1 MKATELLLL
10 CGFLGS
16 GKTSLL
22 VQHLAQA
29 DTRDTAVIVN
39 EVGQIDIDGAV
50 VAADASLPSV
60 LLSNG
65 CVCCSL
71 VNDLQA
77 TIGALQADRAA
88 RGQPPFARIVLECSG
103 LSRPGPIL
111 RSLHRLPGPAWDVR
125 VLATFDLLHGERWLA
140 THDEAAAQLAAAQAI
155 VLTKTDLVGEA
166 PRQAAAAL
174 LRALNP
180 LAVVV
185 DEAEPAQRARQAFDP
200 ATVAPASGVALLPS
214 LPLLPL
220 PQDEAPRPQLL
231 AHRRIRT
238 LRLDL
243 DPALDW
249 ERLSLWLDDLASFCG
264 DRLLRLKG
272 FVQPSDSPCPVLVQ
286 SVGTLF
292 SAPRPVPA
300 HAGRRLGL
308 VLITRGVSAVDIEAM
323 APAGG
328 ARAREWGGGWGAQS
342 RLLAA

>member
-1 MKATELLLL
+1 MKATELVLL

-77 TIGALQADRAA
+77 TVAALQADRAA
-88 RGQPPFARIVLECSG
+88 RAQPPFARIVLECSG

-111 RSLHRLPGPAWDVR
+111 RSLHRLPGPALDVR
-125 VLATFDLLHGERWLA
+125 VLATFDALQGERWLA

-155 VLTKTDLVGEA
+155 VLTKTDQVGMDQQRTA
-166 PRQAAAAL
+166 VAL
-174 LRALNP
+174 LHQLNP
-180 LAVVV
+180 LAVVI
-185 DEAEPAQRARQAFDP
+185 DEADPALRALRAFDP
-200 ATVAPASGVALLPS
+200 ATV
-214 LPLLPL
+214 
-220 PQDEAPRPQLL
+220 PRPSGAPDLTHEHCPHADAPPLNLL
-231 AHRRIRT
+231 AHHRIRT
-238 LRLDL
+238 LRVDMS
-243 DPALDW
+243 PTLDW
-249 ERLSLWLDDLASFCG
+249 ERVSLWLDDLASFCG

-272 FVQPSDSPCPVLVQ
+272 FVQPSDSPHPVLVQ

-300 HAGRRLGL
+300 HAGQRPGL
-308 VLITRGVSAVDIEAM
+308 VLITRGLSAAEIEAID
-323 APAGG
+323 PARD
-328 ARAREWGGGWGAQS
+328 ARVREWGAQA

>member
-1 MKATELLLL
+1 MNTTELLLL

-77 TIGALQADRAA
+77 TVTALQADRAV
-88 RGQPPFARIVLECSG
+88 RGQPPFRRIVLECSG

-111 RSLHRLPGPAWDVR
+111 RSLHRLPGPALDVR
-125 VLATFDLLHGERWLA
+125 VLTTFDALQGERWLA

-155 VLTKTDLVGEA
+155 VLTKTDLVGRA
-166 PRQAAAAL
+166 PRRAAAAL
-174 LRALNP
+174 LHQLNP
-180 LAVVV
+180 LAAVI
-185 DEAEPAQRARQAFDP
+185 DEAEPTLRARRAFDP
-200 ATVAPASGVALLPS
+200 VTTLPCPSGVAE
-214 LPLLPL
+214 L
-220 PQDEAPRPQLL
+220 PQDNAPRLNLL

-238 LRLDL
+238 MRVDMCRT
-243 DPALDW
+243 LDW
-249 ERLSLWLDDLASFCG
+249 ERLSLWFDDLASFCG

-272 FVQPSDSPCPVLVQ
+272 FVQPSDSPHPVLVQ

-308 VLITRGVSAVDIEAM
+308 VLITRGLSAAEIQAI
-323 APAGG
+323 APARD
-328 ARAREWGGGWGAQS
+328 ARVRECGAQA

>member
-155 VLTKTDLVGEA
+155 VLTKTDLVGEE
-166 PRQAAAAL
+166 PRQAATAL
-174 LRALNP
+174 LRQLNP

-185 DEAEPAQRARQAFDP
+185 DEAGPALRARRAFDP
-200 ATVAPASGVALLPS
+200 ATVAAACGVV
-214 LPLLPL
+214 PL
-220 PQDEAPRPQLL
+220 PQDDAPRAQLL

-249 ERLSLWLDDLASFCG
+249 EHLSLWLDDLVGFCG

-272 FVQPSDSPCPVLVQ
+272 FVQPSDSPSPVLVQ

-292 SAPRPVPA
+292 SPPRPVPA
-300 HAGRRLGL
+300 HAGKRLGL
-308 VLITRGVSAVDIEAM
+308 VLITRGLSAAEIETLDPACAARVRAWSEYG
-323 APAGG
+323 APD
-328 ARAREWGGGWGAQS
+328 